1 MHSIKSK
8 NSLNIVF
15 SAFILLL
22 SAQMANAQMF
32 SVGQASTP
40 DERTIF
46 SYTSLSAGWEF
57 ADFSFTGDPS
67 EVNPNERFDFQD
79 GVFRLLFET
88 PGLNMY
94 LGLAGGL
101 TGMDSTNYLNV
112 GAQLYNN
119 FMLTRSDRLWLYLP
133 LQINTD
139 LKRSDQ
145 EGVDRSFQ
153 QSAFQVGAGLGMG
166 ANLGSTFNFQ
176 TSLIPNYG
184 FSFSQG
190 NFFGGSIFSLNGKAR
205 LYIENI
211 LSNNAFVLGY
221 DFNFRSYDI
230 DGEVFDYDFNGHS
243 FTLGITF

>member
-1 MHSIKSK
+1 MNSIAKY
-8 NSLNIVF
+8 
-15 SAFILLL
+15 LL
-22 SAQMANAQMF
+22 SVLFLTVSISLFTIQIANAQMF
-32 SVGQASTP
+32 SVGEASSQQ
-40 DERTIF
+40 ERISF

-57 ADFSFTGDPS
+57 ADFSYTGNPS
-67 EVNPNERFDFQD
+67 AVTNNNQFDFQD

-101 TGMDSTNYLNV
+101 TGMDSHNYLNI

-119 FMLTRSDRLWLYLP
+119 FILTRSDRFWLLLP

-139 LKRSDQ
+139 LKRSERD
-145 EGVDRSFQ
+145 GADRSFQ
-153 QSAFQVGAGLGMG
+153 QSAFQVGTGLGIKS
-166 ANLGSTFNFQ
+166 NLNDTFKFQ
-176 TSLIPNYG
+176 MSLLPNYG

-211 LSNNAFVLGY
+211 FQEKALALGY
-221 DFNFRSYDI
+221 DYNFQSYDI
-230 DGEVFDYDFNGHS
+230 DGEIFDYEFNGHTFS
-243 FTLGITF
+243 LGITF